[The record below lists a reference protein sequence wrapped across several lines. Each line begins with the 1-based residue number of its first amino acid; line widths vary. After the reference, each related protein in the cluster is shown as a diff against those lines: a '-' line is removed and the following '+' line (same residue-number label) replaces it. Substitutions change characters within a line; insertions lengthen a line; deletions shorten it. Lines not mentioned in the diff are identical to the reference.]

1 MQMLRKFVLAVD
13 NWLETFALLALLSMI
28 CIVTMQVVTRKLFN
42 FVFFWSEEI
51 TLLLLVWFAFMGMA
65 IGFREG
71 LHLAM
76 DTIDSYLPVKLVTI
90 LDRFIEIC
98 TFAFGLYLIIQGFD
112 FTVLMSEST
121 LPATKLPSSV
131 VYAVMPVSGIMVCAY
146 AALQFFGVDTR
157 RHQGLEEGAE

>member
-1 MQMLRKFVLAVD
+1 MQQLRKFVLTVD
-13 NWLETFALLALLSMI
+13 TWLETFALLALLSMI
-28 CIVTMQVVTRKLFN
+28 CIVIMQVVTRKLFN
-42 FVFFWSEEI
+42 FVFFWSEEV

-65 IGFREG
+65 IGFREN

-76 DTIDSYLPVKLVTI
+76 DTIDSYLPVKLVKV

-112 FTVLMSEST
+112 FTVLMNEST
-121 LPATKLPSSV
+121 MPATKMPSSV
-131 VYAVMPVSGIMVCAY
+131 LYAVMPVSGVMVCAY
-146 AALQFFGVDTR
+146 AVLQFFGVDTR

>member
-1 MQMLRKFVLAVD
+1 VQQLRKFVLTVD
-13 NWLETFALLALLSMI
+13 TWLETFALLALLSMI
-28 CIVTMQVVTRKLFN
+28 CIVIMQVVTRKLFN
-42 FVFFWSEEI
+42 FVFFWSEEV

-65 IGFREG
+65 IGFREN

-76 DTIDSYLPVKLVTI
+76 DTIDSYLPVKLVKV

-112 FTVLMSEST
+112 FTVLMNEST
-121 LPATKLPSSV
+121 MPATKMPSSV
-131 VYAVMPVSGIMVCAY
+131 LYAVMPVSGVMVCAY
-146 AALQFFGVDTR
+146 AVLQFFGVDTR

>member
-1 MQMLRKFVLAVD
+1 MQLLRKFVVTVD
-13 NWLETFALLALLSMI
+13 TWLETFALLALLSMI
-28 CIVTMQVVTRKLFN
+28 FIVTMQVVTRKLFN
-42 FVFFWSEEI
+42 FVFFWSEEV

-76 DTIDSYLPVKLVTI
+76 DTIDSFLPSKLILV
-90 LDRFIEIC
+90 LDRLIEIC

-112 FTVLMSEST
+112 FTLLMNEST
-121 LPATKLPSSV
+121 MPATKLPSSV
-131 VYAVMPVSGIMVCAY
+131 VYAVMPVSGLMVCAY
-146 AALQFFGVDTR
+146 AALQFCGIDTR